1 VDVNHQKKTFKLI
14 VRLRFL
20 DKIFPNIVEQD
31 LKWVLSNS
39 NISQMSSSVA
49 VNKQWQDWVELIQQ
63 QSKMEQANI
72 NK

>member
-1 VDVNHQKKTFKLI
+1 
-14 VRLRFL
+14 L

>member
-1 VDVNHQKKTFKLI
+1 

-20 DKIFPNIVEQD
+20 DKIFENIVEQD

-63 QSKMEQANI
+63 QSKMEQVNI

>member
-1 VDVNHQKKTFKLI
+1 

-20 DKIFPNIVEQD
+20 DKIFENIVEQD

>member
-1 VDVNHQKKTFKLI
+1 
-14 VRLRFL
+14 L
-20 DKIFPNIVEQD
+20 DKIFENIVEQD

-39 NISQMSSSVA
+39 NISQMSSHVA

-72 NK
+72 LIINILIANTRV